1 MPRVKVKNKVKLGE
15 GTMGFC
21 FEKPAGFQFRAGQFG
36 EWTLIN
42 PLKTMRKE
50 ARERLRSRR
59 SDSSRWFA
67 ITFQLTNVFAVCLDV
82 GEKRS

>member
-1 MPRVKVKNKVKLGE
+1 MPRVKLKNKVELAE

-36 EWTLIN
+36 EWTLID

-50 ARERLRSRR
+50 ARERLRSHPLRL
-59 SDSSRWFA
+59 SK
-67 ITFQLTNVFAVCLDV
+67 I
-82 GEKRS
+82 